1 MANTGEDRL
10 PAHTSDPTGS
20 PTYKRQWN
28 CKMLFLHV
36 YAFLSEDTN
45 IIVHLWIIRRTKSVV
60 EDSLRAE
67 LIVFEQNLNL
77 FAEYYSTEFSTLNI
91 SFEIDFNF
99 EVETRN
105 IILMQI
111 SLRNQ
116 FWTSSKSL

>member
-1 MANTGEDRL
+1 M
-10 PAHTSDPTGS
+10 
-20 PTYKRQWN
+20 
-28 CKMLFLHV
+28 
-36 YAFLSEDTN
+36 
-45 IIVHLWIIRRTKSVV
+45 

-116 FWTSSKSL
+116 F

>member
-1 MANTGEDRL
+1 
-10 PAHTSDPTGS
+10 
-20 PTYKRQWN
+20 
-28 CKMLFLHV
+28 MLFLHV